1 MAEHDSRAVASGG
14 LLCSCRK
21 AVGEFCPDVAVA
33 GGDDD
38 SLSIELTDEM
48 KQFLVRSKRRRIE
61 RQEQRRAADAERARR
76 EYTQERE
83 KKSKERAARAIL
95 FGSRVDEIDSLEQQL
110 SARFDESVRRHNSAL
125 WPAVALSFGR

>member
-76 EYTQERE
+76 ECRQALAVLALVYSLNDACRY
-83 KKSKERAARAIL
+83 ARA
-95 FGSRVDEIDSLEQQL
+95 GEEV
-110 SARFDESVRRHNSAL
+110 
-125 WPAVALSFGR
+125 